1 MPPHPPR
8 GKGSCDCQFFPFL
21 LILTSSNIEKHWHFQ
36 PRSQGPL
43 SSYLEKGRDS
53 TLGTITWAFVF
64 TLSYA
69 GEGPRRGSLT
79 SRTQRRYGS
88 SPKNMSDRQR
98 LFEVC
103 CSCCISQEKLRS
115 REIDKRIAEENR
127 YRRCCGQTSNNLL
140 LGAPGSGKSTFLEQ
154 ANILFGKDF
163 NNDELREFRPIIYGD
178 ILLRMKVLAYARRK
192 LKLEWQDPSNQQ
204 HEDNILNF
212 RAPQHIDTEKQFKM
226 CMLEE

>member
-1 MPPHPPR
+1 
-8 GKGSCDCQFFPFL
+8 
-21 LILTSSNIEKHWHFQ
+21 
-36 PRSQGPL
+36 
-43 SSYLEKGRDS
+43 
-53 TLGTITWAFVF
+53 
-64 TLSYA
+64 
-69 GEGPRRGSLT
+69 
-79 SRTQRRYGS
+79 
-88 SPKNMSDRQR
+88 MSDRQR

-212 RAPQHIDTEKQFKM
+212 RAPQHIDTEKFISYLESIKSLWADKAIQDVYAGRVGLQLVRIFINLI
-226 CMLEE
+226 CRMLYYT